1 MNHFITRI
9 ASFVLAFGFFISCST
24 LSTSNNDSDPSDD
37 LSAAQLQQ
45 RIDSVDKQIAE
56 GPNNPGLFYQKGFYL
71 TELAQKR
78 NPAERT
84 TFYSDAHAA
93 LMKAAD
99 LYSNSTN
106 TSEKEK
112 AQELLKVT
120 WSNEHN
126 QGVQI
131 MQDDTV
137 TESPNYLRAAT
148 HFNNAT
154 VIIPDSSISYKM
166 EARAHYKNQNKEKAI
181 EVLELARKNIAQP
194 PLPMLEQLAFLYL
207 ETDQPQQA
215 VGVYEQ
221 ANSFSDQNLNLLHG
235 LSNAYISAGQ
245 HQEAIELLQVLIE
258 NEPENII
265 YGQSLATEL
274 YQAAT
279 DEIES
284 IISDLQN
291 GDVVDEES
299 LNSAD
304 SLFQRAENEFERIS
318 NEYPDD
324 VDLKRSFAQFYQN
337 SAAKYQKLLPHVEQQ
352 NEQQISSKIVQYLSS
367 SIPLFE
373 QLAEQQP
380 NEQGIWQ
387 NLYQAYTYLGMTEKA
402 EEAKTNL

>member
-1 MNHFITRI
+1 
-9 ASFVLAFGFFISCST
+9 
-24 LSTSNNDSDPSDD
+24 
-37 LSAAQLQQ
+37 
-45 RIDSVDKQIAE
+45 
-56 GPNNPGLFYQKGFYL
+56 
-71 TELAQKR
+71 
-78 NPAERT
+78 
-84 TFYSDAHAA
+84 
-93 LMKAAD
+93 
-99 LYSNSTN
+99 
-106 TSEKEK
+106 
-112 AQELLKVT
+112 
-120 WSNEHN
+120 
-126 QGVQI
+126 
-131 MQDDTV
+131 
-137 TESPNYLRAAT
+137 
-148 HFNNAT
+148 
-154 VIIPDSSISYKM
+154 
-166 EARAHYKNQNKEKAI
+166 
-181 EVLELARKNIAQP
+181 
-194 PLPMLEQLAFLYL
+194 MLEQLAFLYL

-265 YGQSLATEL
+265 YGQSLATEF

-279 DEIES
+279 DEIEA

-291 GDVVDEES
+291 GEAVDEES
-299 LNSAD
+299 LTSAD

-324 VDLKRSFAQFYQN
+324 ADLKRSFAQFYQN
-337 SAAKYQKLLPHVEQQ
+337 SAAKYQKLLPLVDQK
-352 NEQQISSKIVQYLSS
+352 NEQQISKKIVQYLSS

-402 EEAKTNL
+402 EEAKANF